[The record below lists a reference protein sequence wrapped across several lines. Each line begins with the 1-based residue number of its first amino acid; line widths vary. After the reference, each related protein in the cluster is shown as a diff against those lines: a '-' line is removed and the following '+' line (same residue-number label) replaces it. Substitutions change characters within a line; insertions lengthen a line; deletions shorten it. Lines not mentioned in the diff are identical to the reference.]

1 MYPLLDKRTPCFEDG
16 VLTRWMICNGIKKL
30 WRIILGNGQ
39 QTGFDCALYT
49 SVQTILLQDSFSLNV
64 FGRTEAE
71 KRKAG
76 IEQMRRRMTLSLY
89 FGKSYFEPMA
99 VGYYS
104 H

>member
-1 MYPLLDKRTPCFEDG
+1 LD
-16 VLTRWMICNGIKKL
+16 
-30 WRIILGNGQ
+30 
-39 QTGFDCALYT
+39 
-49 SVQTILLQDSFSLNV
+49 V

-76 IEQMRRRMTLSLY
+76 IEMRRRMTLSLY